1 MTNKELIKELET
13 KLDKISGEMTTLETL
28 YKLRLKLE
36 EICGRWNG
44 DESGLSED
52 RAHAANEG
60 VNHIVHLIG
69 ILEELD
75 IL

>member
-1 MTNKELIKELET
+1 
-13 KLDKISGEMTTLETL
+13 MTTLETL

-36 EICGRWNG
+36 EISGQWNG
-44 DESGLSED
+44 DESGLGED

-60 VNHIVHLIG
+60 VNHIVNLIG
-69 ILEELD
+69 ILEELN

>member
-1 MTNKELIKELET
+1 
-13 KLDKISGEMTTLETL
+13 MTTLETL